1 MNAASRLSA
10 KRKRNF
16 FFLVA
21 LQTNHSMVLDVTSVA
36 GEQLREMTYPAWTA
50 SGIEPCEYLLTNM
63 TPPNTFSGFSGLTE
77 QFHLADL
84 NWCWHSSMA
93 SLAPALT
100 ACKRKT
106 VKAKNQKKR
115 RFRVP
120 LERRSLVSSKS
131 MARTSIFPFLTSS
144 TLYTERTIWRCL
156 KIFAIIRY
164 RFENNF
170 VGSSK

>member
-16 FFLVA
+16 FLSRYKPTTRWYLMLSIA
-21 LQTNHSMVLDVTSVA
+21 R
-36 GEQLREMTYPAWTA
+36 EQLREATYPAWTT

-115 RFRVP
+115 RFRILSSDVP
-120 LERRSLVSSKS
+120 SY
-131 MARTSIFPFLTSS
+131 RTSRCSNNHFPFLTSS
-144 TLYTERTIWRCL
+144 TLYTERMFL
-156 KIFAIIRY
+156 K
-164 RFENNF
+164 
-170 VGSSK
+170 